1 MLSELQQ
8 KFVELDLKKAEYKKF
23 LEEYKQAVNDLAK
36 EVGVGGHFQD
46 LEGTVY
52 QLDECLG
59 KFQYFDRYEVKR
71 TKRVDESR
79 GSLSVTKAKELGYDL

>member
-1 MLSELQQ
+1 MLSDLQQ
-8 KFVELDLKKAEYKKF
+8 KFVELDFKKAEYKKF
-23 LEEYKQAVNDLAK
+23 LEEYKQVVTDLAQ
-36 EVGVGGHFQD
+36 EIGVGGHFQD

-59 KFQYFDRYEVKR
+59 KFQYFDKYEVKR